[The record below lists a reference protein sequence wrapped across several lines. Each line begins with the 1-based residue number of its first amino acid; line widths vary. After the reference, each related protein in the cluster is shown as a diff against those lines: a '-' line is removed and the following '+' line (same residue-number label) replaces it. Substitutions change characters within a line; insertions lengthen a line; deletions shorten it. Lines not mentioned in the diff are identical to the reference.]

1 MNRHSFANKS
11 RFASMYR
18 TESLAELIEPLEP
31 RRYLSVS
38 FPQGTAL
45 PGLRANFVAV
55 ADLNGDA
62 KPDIVAVGKDTNTGL
77 TAQVAVFTN
86 QGGGQF
92 ASPISLT
99 YPGSSTDI
107 AGVVVGDFNGDGVP
121 DIAVLDRGDASVI
134 VYLGAGTNINGTN
147 PSFLAPVTTAF
158 GSPGDGVGGN
168 LQFSVGHFGGSSAD
182 LVVWDQNR
190 GGILVLPS
198 TGGGHFGTAIPIT
211 NSQLNLA
218 LQNIS
223 TFAVAD
229 FSGDGIS
236 DIAYGVGSQVDVQ
249 FGAAGGSFL
258 TTAYSYGVPNNLI
271 EQIAAGALTSSGKQD
286 LAVFNDTLG
295 GASDVSVLINNGAG
309 SFATAVNYPVADGI
323 YEALGDFDGSGS
335 LDIAVPN
342 PGSGIQVLLNSG
354 AGTFAAAASV
364 SLQAS
369 DPVNLVAADLNGD
382 AKADLVVPDVIGLG
396 AGTTNDAGVFLEG
409 ASSTGGGGGGTSSS
423 LGGTISGSAPAAVV
437 AGQKAKI
444 SQSLTITN
452 NATTTVTG
460 SVTAALYLSSSGTV
474 DANSI
479 KLASTTKKEKLKPHA
494 HVKFNFKVPAIPST
508 VPNGSYHLIGQLT
521 DPSGNTNV
529 AEANGTITVAPPQID
544 LSGLFAKQPIAGKN
558 GKTVLTFTVGN
569 LGNITASGT
578 LAFNIESSPDGLL
591 DDAKVLSTP
600 SKKINIKAFKSTRIT
615 AVVTLPAGSY
625 FVVVDLDP
633 NNAFHDVDLSNNV
646 FASSSSLTVL

>member
-1 MNRHSFANKS
+1 MNRHPIADKLRPATSKL
-11 RFASMYR
+11 RGQ
-18 TESLAELIEPLEP
+18 SLANLIDALEP
-31 RRYLSVS
+31 RTYLSVS
-38 FPQGTAL
+38 FPQGFGL
-45 PGLRANFVAV
+45 PGLRANDVAV

-62 KPDIVAVGKDTNTGL
+62 KPDIVAVGKDTSTG
-77 TAQVAVFTN
+77 TAAQVAVFAN

-147 PSFLAPVTTAF
+147 PSFLSPVTTAF
-158 GSPGDGVGGN
+158 GSPGDSVGGN
-168 LQFSVGHFGGSSAD
+168 LKFSAGHFGGSSAD

-198 TGGGHFGTAIPIT
+198 TGGGHFGTAIPVV
-211 NSQLNLA
+211 NSQLNLS

-229 FSGDGIS
+229 FTGDGIS

-249 FGAAGGSFL
+249 FGTAGGSFL
-258 TTAYSYGVPNNLI
+258 TTASSYGVPNNLI
-271 EQIAAGALTSSGKQD
+271 EQIAAGALTSSGKPD
-286 LAVFNDTLG
+286 LVVFNDTLG
-295 GASDVSVLINNGAG
+295 GASDVSVLINSGAG

-323 YEALGDFDGSGS
+323 YETLGDFDGNGS

-342 PGSGIQVLLNSG
+342 PGSGVQVLLNSG
-354 AGTFAAAASV
+354 TGTFAAAASV

-382 AKADLVVPDVIGLG
+382 ARVDLVVPDVIGLG

-409 ASSTGGGGGGTSSS
+409 ASSTGGGTSSS
-423 LGGTISGSAPAAVV
+423 LAGTLSGSVPPAVV
-437 AGQKAKI
+437 AGQKVRI
-444 SQSLTITN
+444 SQSLSITN

-460 SVTAALYLSSSGTV
+460 SVTAALYLSSNGTV

-479 KLASTTKKEKLKPHA
+479 KLASTTKKEKLKPNGR
-494 HVKFNFKVPAIPST
+494 VKFNFKVPAIPST
-508 VPNGSYHLIGQLT
+508 VPVGLYHLIGQVT
-521 DPSGNTNV
+521 DPSGNRSE
-529 AEANGTITVAPPQID
+529 AESNGAITVAPPQID

-569 LGNITASGT
+569 AGNITASGT

-591 DDAKVLSTP
+591 DDATVLSTP
-600 SKKINIKAFKSTRIT
+600 SKKINIKAFKSVRIT
-615 AVVTLPAGSY
+615 QVVTLPAGSY

-633 NNAFHDVDLSNNV
+633 NNAFHDVNLSNNV
-646 FASSSSLTVL
+646 FASSSSLTVT